1 MKSLFSI
8 LGLTFLSVIL
18 TNCSLSPEKIA
29 SRLKPSI
36 VKLSYKNKPGHGTGF
51 FVPGE
56 LGVCT
61 VLTAAHVVDE
71 EGKVRLRTEKDG
83 KFWDAATVKIFPR
96 TIDMALVTFKP
107 ETEKCN
113 YRALKIGNSDSL
125 RIGSSIFIYGFPRRG
140 GALVPQ
146 FVDGKV
152 SALDRLARGYGV
164 SYSTLTVGGMS
175 GAPVVDGRG
184 RVVAVHGMSDVEIV
198 QSLASQQ
205 AGLSEDERLL
215 SQQAQESLRAAGV
228 QRLTFSW
235 GIPIT
240 FFRESKFYYSQVSGL
255 SLWML
260 FYGGAVFGGGVV
272 YFGLRYFQAPRVSGE
287 RQGDWER
294 QLKNEKRR
302 REEVEGRLSSLE
314 SSRAQARQ
322 ELERQIEWERG
333 KRREFEALLK
343 NEKRGR
349 EEVEGRLSSLE
360 SSGAQAQQELE
371 RQLEWERGKRR
382 EFEALL
388 KNEKRGREEVE
399 GRLSSLESSGA
410 QARQE
415 LERQLEWERGKR
427 QELEAL
433 LQSQGEVQPRV
444 VEPLSSGDVPL
455 VSAVGVSYSRL
466 RDLLVAKKWR
476 EADQETYKRML
487 EVAGRESE
495 GWFRGSDIENFP
507 CQDLAT
513 IDKLWVKYSS
523 GKFGFSVQKQIYQ
536 SLGGT
541 NEWDEKVWTAF
552 SDQVGWRKR
561 GRWLN
566 YDEIFDETSHCVG
579 LLPGITH
586 CDLGLTGGPGP
597 FDLIDSLRI
606 LKMVAI
612 IFAITIFSR
621 RDL

>member
-184 RVVAVHGMSDVEIV
+184 KVVAVHGMSDVEIV

-240 FFRESKFYYSQVSGL
+240 FFRESKFYYSQVSGF

-302 REEVEGRLSSLE
+302 RQEVEGRLSSLE
-314 SSRAQARQ
+314 SSRAQALQ
-322 ELERQIEWERG
+322 KLERQIEWERG

-382 EFEALL
+382 E
-388 KNEKRGREEVE
+388 
-399 GRLSSLESSGA
+399 
-410 QARQE
+410 
-415 LERQLEWERGKR
+415 
-427 QELEAL
+427 LEAL

-476 EADQETYKRML
+476 EADEETDKRML

-495 GWFRGSDIENFP
+495 GWLRDSDIENFP

-541 NEWDEKVWTAF
+541 DKWDAKVWTAF
-552 SDQVGWRKR
+552 GDQVGWRKR

>member
-184 RVVAVHGMSDVEIV
+184 KVVAVHGMSDVEIV

-215 SQQAQESLRAAGV
+215 SQQAQESLRAAGA

-302 REEVEGRLSSLE
+302 RQEVEGRLSSLE
-314 SSRAQARQ
+314 SSRAQALQ
-322 ELERQIEWERG
+322 KLERQIEWERG

-382 EFEALL
+382 E
-388 KNEKRGREEVE
+388 
-399 GRLSSLESSGA
+399 
-410 QARQE
+410 
-415 LERQLEWERGKR
+415 
-427 QELEAL
+427 LEAL

-476 EADQETYKRML
+476 EADEETDKRML

-495 GWFRGSDIENFP
+495 GWLRDSDIKKFP

-552 SDQVGWRKR
+552 GDQVGWRKR
-561 GRWLN
+561 GCWLN

-579 LLPGITH
+579 LLPHFVWLRYGAL
-586 CDLGLTGGPGP
+586 DDYGGGPSPYFLAQRLVDCNIKP
-597 FDLIDSLRI
+597 FQP
-606 LKMVAI
+606 
-612 IFAITIFSR
+612 SR
-621 RDL
+621 

>member
-314 SSRAQARQ
+314 SS
-322 ELERQIEWERG
+322 
-333 KRREFEALLK
+333 
-343 NEKRGR
+343 
-349 EEVEGRLSSLE
+349 
-360 SSGAQAQQELE
+360 
-371 RQLEWERGKRR
+371 
-382 EFEALL
+382 
-388 KNEKRGREEVE
+388 
-399 GRLSSLESSGA
+399 GA